1 MEHPSPPKPL
11 SPFLGGILG
20 ALFVFLLLVGAVYAF
35 PQGAQT
41 FFSQI
46 LYTKPGT
53 TTLLPP
59 TTVEEVVEQV
69 NPSVV
74 SIIITKDVPI
84 LERYYQEQRINP
96 FSPFFFSVPQYLERG
111 TEKKEVG
118 GGSGFLI
125 SSDGYLVT
133 NYHVVNQEDAEY
145 TVFTNDEKTYDAK
158 VVAGDPKLDIAVLK
172 IEAKDLPFL
181 EFGDSSQLRLGQPVI
196 AIGNALAEFR
206 NTVSVGV
213 ISGLA
218 RSITAGDT
226 SGRVEQLASVI
237 QTDAAINP
245 GNSGGPLID
254 LNGRVIGVNVAV
266 AQGSENIGFALP
278 ANEIKN
284 VVESIR
290 SHGRVIRPYLGVRFL
305 PVTKELQ
312 ETNALPVDYGVWVQ
326 KGEEGEVAVLSGS
339 PADKAGIKENDIIL
353 EIDGQ
358 KLHEGNTLPFFVN
371 TKQVGDQVKLKIHRD
386 GKEREVLVTLEER
399 PENI

>member
-1 MEHPSPPKPL
+1 M
-11 SPFLGGILG
+11 GGILG

-53 TTLLPP
+53 TTLLLP
-59 TTVEEVVEQV
+59 TPVEEVVEQV

-96 FSPFFFSVPQYLERG
+96 FSPFFFSVPQYRERG
-111 TEKKEVG
+111 TERKEVG
-118 GGSGFLI
+118 GGSGFFI
-125 SSDGYLVT
+125 SPDGYLVT
-133 NYHVVNQEDAEY
+133 NFHVVNQRDAAY